1 MRSLNDKLLYEVMT
15 SFNSDIFVAS
25 AEQTFDNTTIANVCS
40 SVNHK
45 IENSHPILLYHDSVP
60 VYYIPQKVTIHRFS
74 VSMGLFPKLL
84 IKQGFQKNGTK
95 KAHVII
101 G

>member
-25 AEQTFDNTTIANVCS
+25 IELMFDNTAIANISS

-45 IENSHPILLYHDSVP
+45 IENS
-60 VYYIPQKVTIHRFS
+60 QKVYIMIISAKTNIF
-74 VSMGLFPKLL
+74 L
-84 IKQGFQKNGTK
+84 I
-95 KAHVII
+95 II
-101 G
+101 LPFLN